1 MGIGGG
7 DDEDWLRGSPSRTI
21 AAAEDGGPRKRNRKI
36 INIDDILLD
45 DYKENVRKLKNKT
58 ANTRKNAKLKTN
70 KSHLYE
76 SSDED
81 VDGSNAPEVVKDL
94 EEQVDCGGATEE
106 IEPQW
111 GQRVFGPQ
119 KPAPEL
125 AISGDSDDFIKQALL
140 TDAGESFAVK
150 LLGGPRFL
158 RVWAL
163 WHGSCDKATLHWAFH
178 QMAFSKLKHVETA
191 ACKLLCDLLMYSNR
205 DLGCSYKLDWVPS
218 LGNVMETLQV
228 YGYLGVSDSGGL
240 ETSTN
245 SEIEGTS
252 EEQGPPMNLFS
263 LLKFLSVFIATRK
276 FRQCFLTKDVERLLV
291 TISHLLLDQ
300 DRVTLGNL
308 IQSCLMT
315 LVDSFTDE
323 EWKSSCGNIAA
334 HISRLTT
341 EKHNGLHLVRG
352 LCGNCSRME
361 GLQRAVAMCEL
372 SKCLSGQGCISSVK
386 EVVASFESVHL
397 KDKGVDFENVYY
409 RIVLADITLW
419 CNPTFQGDKG
429 LAFKWSLFLKS
440 CSLQIFSG
448 DERPFATKVRNRSS
462 LLWQKYE
469 HDTDY
474 GEAGSEGEV
483 KDSSS

>member
-1 MGIGGG
+1 M
-7 DDEDWLRGSPSRTI
+7 
-21 AAAEDGGPRKRNRKI
+21 
-36 INIDDILLD
+36 
-45 DYKENVRKLKNKT
+45 
-58 ANTRKNAKLKTN
+58 
-70 KSHLYE
+70 
-76 SSDED
+76 
-81 VDGSNAPEVVKDL
+81 
-94 EEQVDCGGATEE
+94 
-106 IEPQW
+106 
-111 GQRVFGPQ
+111 

-125 AISGDSDDFIKQALL
+125 AISGDSDDFIKQALQI
-140 TDAGESFAVK
+140 DAGEIFAVK
-150 LLGGPRFL
+150 LLGGPQFL
-158 RVWAL
+158 RIVPYLAV
-163 WHGSCDKATLHWAFH
+163 HVASAV
-178 QMAFSKLKHVETA
+178 AFSKLKHVETA

-308 IQSCLMT
+308 IQSCLIT

-323 EWKSSCGNIAA
+323 EWTSSCGNIAA

-448 DERPFATKVRNRSS
+448 DERPFATKVRNQSS